1 MSFQLGWPEAVTS
14 RALSSMDSEGQP
26 VRAGE
31 PELGAG
37 NWEEFCSDRSNT
49 SDCPGLMDY
58 MDSVADVDSVD
69 AADRAG
75 SEPRGRVAEILW
87 TPPRPWYSSIEIYR
101 TDLAQSRHGRQ
112 WLLNKEILCVLSGFA
127 RNRVAEV
134 TRCCRESNKMG
145 AEPIGATR
153 PRNPDPG
160 TFPRGQHEN
169 RGLMSYGSAGTSAL
183 SSTGL
188 ACMPST

>member
-37 NWEEFCSDRSNT
+37 SWEEFCSDRSDA
-49 SDCPGLMDY
+49 SDCPSLMDD

-87 TPPRPWYSSIEIYR
+87 TPRLCAKSSCRGDALLPRVK
-101 TDLAQSRHGRQ
+101 Q
-112 WLLNKEILCVLSGFA
+112 N
-127 RNRVAEV
+127 
-134 TRCCRESNKMG
+134 
-145 AEPIGATR
+145 
-153 PRNPDPG
+153 
-160 TFPRGQHEN
+160 
-169 RGLMSYGSAGTSAL
+169 GS
-183 SSTGL
+183 
-188 ACMPST
+188 